1 MEIFEKSLKIALDLN
16 KPVTIHCIKGL
27 GDLMKTFKNILN
39 KQPKVFIISIFII
52 YSFFEN

>member
-39 KQPKVFIISIFII
+39 KQPKVLII
-52 YSFFEN
+52 